1 MNRQATNAQEWN
13 NPANWS
19 RQQWLGVYFSK
30 RDARVWVRKPVP
42 ALGWTVNF
50 AQPRGAAIAVALII
64 AVAFVAS
71 LAPMLARS

>member
-13 NPANWS
+13 NLANWS
-19 RQQWLGVYFSK
+19 RQQWPGVYFSK